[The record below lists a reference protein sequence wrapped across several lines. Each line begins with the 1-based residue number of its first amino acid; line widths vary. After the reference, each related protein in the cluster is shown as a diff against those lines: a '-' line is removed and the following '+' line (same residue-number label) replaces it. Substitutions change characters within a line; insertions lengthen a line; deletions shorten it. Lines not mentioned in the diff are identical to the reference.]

1 MRTFSSYELN
11 LLLLNNFFNIID
23 IEYSLFLPP
32 PKSKFLIDKLKL
44 FEFLNN
50 ALTKYFS
57 GVIIIKGKK
66 NYLAPVTND
75 KKLINQKIKSDIK
88 A

>member
-1 MRTFSSYELN
+1 MLS
-11 LLLLNNFFNIID
+11 NNFFTPVNI
-23 IEYSLFLPP
+23 EFCLFLPP
-32 PKSKFLIDKLKL
+32 SISSFMINRLKL

-66 NYLAPVTND
+66 NYLAPVAND
-75 KKLINQKIKSDIK
+75 KKLINQKMKGDIK

>member
-1 MRTFSSYELN
+1 MVNRL
-11 LLLLNNFFNIID
+11 
-23 IEYSLFLPP
+23 
-32 PKSKFLIDKLKL
+32 KF

-66 NYLAPVTND
+66 NYLAPVAND
-75 KKLINQKIKSDIK
+75 KKLINQKIKGDIK

>member
-1 MRTFSSYELN
+1 MINR
-11 LLLLNNFFNIID
+11 
-23 IEYSLFLPP
+23 
-32 PKSKFLIDKLKL
+32 LKL

-66 NYLAPVTND
+66 NYLVPVAND